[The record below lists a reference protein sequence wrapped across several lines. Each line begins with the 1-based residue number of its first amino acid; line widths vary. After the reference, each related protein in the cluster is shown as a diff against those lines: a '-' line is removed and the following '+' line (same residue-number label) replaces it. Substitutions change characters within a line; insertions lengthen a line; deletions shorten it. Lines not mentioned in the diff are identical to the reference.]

1 MTVSAKLIER
11 LSNATSVCVLT
22 GAGVSAESGV
32 PTFRGAEGL
41 WSKFKPEELA
51 NFNAFIRNP
60 ALVWEWYSYRKK
72 VIKEVKPN
80 PAHYALVALEQRVPD
95 FTLVT
100 QNVDGLHARAGSKRI
115 LELHGNIERSYCI
128 DCRAFANDIVLGES
142 KEPPR
147 CIHCGGLLRPDVVW
161 FGEMLPESIFEQA
174 LGAARRC
181 EVFLCLGTSAVVYP
195 AASLPFEALE
205 QGAYVVEINQEYTD
219 LSSRVQETILGKAG
233 IIMPQLIQALQQQ

>member
-32 PTFRGAEGL
+32 PTFRGADGL

-128 DCRAFANDIVLGES
+128 DCRAFANDIVLGVS

-147 CIHCGGLLRPDVVW
+147 CNHCGGLLRPDVVW
-161 FGEMLPESIFEQA
+161 FGEMLPEGVFERA
-174 LGAARRC
+174 LSAARRC
-181 EVFLCLGTSAVVYP
+181 DVFLCLGTSAVVYP

-219 LSSRVQETILGKAG
+219 LSSRVQEIILGKAG